1 MERFRAGLTPMID
14 VEPSPTDIVSGQS
27 HSQSL
32 ATIQTI
38 ASQSF
43 NSVDN
48 IQDDTVV
55 ETSKI

>member
-1 MERFRAGLTPMID
+1 MID

-38 ASQSF
+38 ASQSL